1 MSTIKETMPTLMSD
15 GGIFKII
22 NPLSKRFGNISPV
35 QMGIAYW
42 SKAGMRTV
50 NSLIHNFMSNG
61 TLTDDGITI
70 VGNILNEMYG
80 DNWDRKWEAYG
91 LSYNALEN
99 YNKTSE
105 IISTDNGS
113 GTNNNG
119 ATTSTTENKVS
130 AFNSST
136 YQPGSQDVTTTN
148 QYVNTNSYDKNNE
161 VTERTSGNI
170 GVTTSQQMLES
181 ELNLRKY
188 NFIKEMF
195 NDINDFITLQIY
207 EPNAYESNDAIAR
220 LILEQ
225 SST

>member
-61 TLTDDGITI
+61 ILTDDGITI

-80 DNWDRKWEAYG
+80 DNWDKKWDAYG
-91 LSYNALEN
+91 LSYNPLEN

-105 IISTDNGS
+105 IISTDNGID
-113 GTNNNG
+113 TNSNG
-119 ATTSTTENKVS
+119 ATSDRKSTRL
-130 AFNSST
+130 NSSH
-136 YQPGSQDVTTTN
+136 
-148 QYVNTNSYDKNNE
+148 
-161 VTERTSGNI
+161 
-170 GVTTSQQMLES
+170 
-181 ELNLRKY
+181 
-188 NFIKEMF
+188 
-195 NDINDFITLQIY
+195 
-207 EPNAYESNDAIAR
+207 
-220 LILEQ
+220 
-225 SST
+225 